1 MLTYF
6 LLACAEQNEPDQF
19 YFDSRQDW
27 ELFSPI
33 GGPDFQ
39 AQTKISWFADPS
51 ISDRA
56 LKASNEWE
64 IHTSC
69 GIDLIK
75 VDDPR
80 QADINIT
87 CDDFA
92 SENSSFLM
100 TDRSGNV
107 TLSEHAC
114 ASGGDA
120 MMRYAFAAAMGFP
133 QQFVWYGNI
142 ADGSSA
148 WLELNGYESYRWTNI
163 ETDGWR
169 AWALERGAPGCGEGE
184 LEWSWIK
191 DPLLYRTP
199 PNQETAGRLISL
211 ASGADKAN
219 KR

>member
-6 LLACAEQNEPDQF
+6 LLACVDPNEPGQF
-19 YFDSRQDW
+19 HFDARQDW

-33 GGPDFQ
+33 GGPDLQTQ
-39 AQTKISWFADPS
+39 AKISWFADSP

-80 QADINIT
+80 EADISLA

-100 TDRSGNV
+100 ADKEGNF
-107 TLSEHAC
+107 TLSKRAC

-120 MMRYAFAAAMGFP
+120 MMRFVFAIAMGFP
-133 QQFVWYGNI
+133 QQFVWFENQ

-148 WLELNGYESYRWTNI
+148 WGELNNIESNGWSNI

-169 AWALERGAPGCGEGE
+169 VWALEHGAPGCGKDE

-191 DPLLYRTP
+191 DPLFYKTP
-199 PNQETAGRLISL
+199 PNQETADRLINLS
-211 ASGADKAN
+211 SGVDKDTL
-219 KR
+219 

>member
-6 LLACAEQNEPDQF
+6 LLACVDQNEPGQF
-19 YFDSRQDW
+19 HYDTRQDW

-39 AQTKISWFADPS
+39 AQTKISWFADSS

-64 IHTSC
+64 IHASC

-80 QADINIT
+80 EADINLT
-87 CDDFA
+87 CNDFA

-133 QQFVWYGNI
+133 QQFVWFDNV
-142 ADGSSA
+142 ADGFTA
-148 WLELNGYESYRWTNI
+148 WGELNNIESNGWSNI

-169 AWALERGAPGCGEGE
+169 VWALERGAPGCGESE

-191 DPLLYRTP
+191 DPLFYRTP
-199 PNQETAGRLISL
+199 PNQETADRLISL